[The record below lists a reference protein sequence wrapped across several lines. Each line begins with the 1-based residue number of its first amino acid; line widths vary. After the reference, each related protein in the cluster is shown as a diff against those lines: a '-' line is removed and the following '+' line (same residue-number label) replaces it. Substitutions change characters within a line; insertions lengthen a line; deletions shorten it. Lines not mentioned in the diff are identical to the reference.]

1 MAKTEKI
8 LIDNICPLY
17 DLECEKAVLG
27 TLTSPVLSNGEIP
40 ENLTE
45 DCFYDEFNRNIF
57 RAIDSIISRG
67 DHPEPI
73 AIKGRLDKMGISFN
87 VAELLKRLDGMTLD
101 FNQYVNRLF
110 DLSVHRKFRE
120 IGLYL
125 LKHSASEEEDIEQVQ
140 TKAVESLSSMFRQ
153 SSDNIYTLKDGL
165 TEVHQQ
171 VNRNLSGQTSLTG
184 TPTGFDQ
191 FDRRS
196 GGLQKSDLII
206 IAAEQ
211 SMGKTSLLM
220 SILRFAALSGTK
232 SIIYSMEMRK
242 EHIASRLA
250 SIESGVPANQIMYSQ
265 LTSSQLESF
274 DKGLARLLH
283 LPIYFDDN
291 STSNIDSIINSIRYM
306 KRKYDIDGAAV
317 DYLQILNVNMK
328 GANKEQQMGD
338 VARRLKNLAKELD
351 IWIIAL
357 SQLNRDKDNP
367 VPSIARLRD
376 SGQIAEA
383 ADVVML
389 IYRPEVKG
397 KPYPGEF
404 SNVETKGTA
413 MIDVAKGRNIGIMK
427 FICKFDAPT
436 THFYDLQDIPI
447 SANIEP
453 DPF

>member
-8 LIDNICPLY
+8 LIDNICPLH

-242 EHIASRLA
+242 EQIASRLA

>member
-184 TPTGFDQ
+184 TPTEFDQ

-242 EHIASRLA
+242 EQIASRLA

>member
-8 LIDNICPLY
+8 LIDNICPLH

-120 IGLYL
+120 IGLFL

-140 TKAVESLSSMFRQ
+140 TKAVESLSGMFRQ

-165 TEVHQQ
+165 TRVHQQ

-242 EHIASRLA
+242 EQIASRLA

-291 STSNIDSIINSIRYM
+291 STSNIDGIINSIRYM

-447 SANIEP
+447 SANVEP